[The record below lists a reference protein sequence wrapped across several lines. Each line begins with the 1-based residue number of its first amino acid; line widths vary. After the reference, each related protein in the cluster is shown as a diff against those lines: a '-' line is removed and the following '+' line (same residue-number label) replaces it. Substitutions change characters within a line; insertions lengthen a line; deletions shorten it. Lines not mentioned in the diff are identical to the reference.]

1 MHASERQGERQGA
14 SEGSN
19 LHCLTFTAYNPVSL
33 SRTWMLFTLW
43 GCLGAS
49 VVLVIAFTGMA
60 GMGQVDELVDDGLA

>member
-1 MHASERQGERQGA
+1 
-14 SEGSN
+14 
-19 LHCLTFTAYNPVSL
+19 
-33 SRTWMLFTLW
+33 MLFTLW